1 MKTEMPKTSRVRYTL
16 EFKEETVRL
25 VDNGQNIATVARTL
39 GEVDQT
45 LFNWVQSDRH
55 GKLTRAGLVSAE

>member
-25 VDNGQNIATVARTL
+25 VDTGQNIATVARTL